1 MAKANL
7 NELVQEVI
15 GRAKAAPDP
24 EPILRHAANKFAR
37 LAMAPENARFS
48 AQLKNVAV
56 GFAKAASAPPRRAT
70 VSDFVDLLEETK
82 ATIQEVGDHN
92 AMNIIARR
100 REIHE
105 ERSTDAPRVSISPET
120 FNEDSTLGR
129 AATIKFNPSNDE
141 IHRGIV
147 QSQTVAF
154 WQGKKRETQAIS
166 VDVALTNPPPPIILS
181 DAHDVPDARP
191 YGIVE
196 YGADGNKVSVVFDV
210 SLGVRLNVLGNYVSV
225 LVGMGVPRILS
236 PGPPIVYEES
246 PTIVVGASL
255 GAFAS
260 PSTAP
265 VLRTLYLDD
274 LGAGVTS
281 PFLPIPDKAVLLLPL
296 QTNQVLGETATIF
309 FFGYGGGLPIYSV
322 TYAQLAASPVR
333 VVPITGDIRFVQ
345 VQNAGAAARNFRLP
359 FQLSL

>member
-1 MAKANL
+1 MANL

-24 EPILRHAANKFAR
+24 EPVLRYAANKFAR
-37 LAMAPENARFS
+37 LAMDPKNAPMS
-48 AQLKNVAV
+48 KQLKDVAV

-82 ATIQEVGDHN
+82 ATITEVGDHD

-105 ERSTDAPRVSISPET
+105 ARSTDAPRVSISPET
-120 FNEDSTLGR
+120 FNEDATLGR
-129 AATIKFNPSNDE
+129 AATIKFDPTNDE
-141 IHRGIV
+141 IARGIV
-147 QSQTVAF
+147 QMQTVAF

-166 VDVALTNPPPPIILS
+166 VDVALTNPPPPIIITDS
-181 DAHDVPDARP
+181 SHVADARP

-196 YGADGNKVSVVFDV
+196 YGADGNKVSVEFDV

-225 LVGMGVPRILS
+225 LVAMGVPKIS
-236 PGPPIVYEES
+236 SAGPPIVYEDS

-260 PSTAP
+260 PSQAP
-265 VLRTLYLDD
+265 VIRSLFLDD

-281 PFLPIPDKAVLLLPL
+281 DFLPIPNKSVLLLPM
-296 QTNQVLGETATIF
+296 QTNQVLAETATIF
-309 FFGYGGGLPIYSV
+309 FFAYGGGLPIFSV
-322 TYAQLAASPVR
+322 PFAQVANSPMHAI
-333 VVPITGDIRFVQ
+333 PITGDIRFVK